1 MKAKI
6 TLREG
11 VSFLGETDSGHAVLM
26 DGAPE
31 AGGKNLGPRPMEMI
45 LLGLGGC
52 TAFDVVL
59 ILRKSR
65 QMITDC
71 QVAIEAQRATTD
83 PKVFTHIHLH
93 FIITGKNLD
102 PKQIERAIDLSAE
115 KYCSASIMLRNT
127 VKITHDYEIVA
138 SSE

>member
-65 QMITDC
+65 QIILDC
-71 QVAIEAQRATTD
+71 QVAIEAQRAMTD
-83 PKVFTHIHLH
+83 PKVFTWIHLH
-93 FIITGKNLD
+93 FIITGKELN
-102 PKQIERAIDLSAE
+102 PKQVERAIGLSAE
-115 KYCSASIMLRNT
+115 KYCSASMMLKNA
-127 VKITHDYEIVA
+127 VKITHDYEIIA